1 MSGSL
6 SGGTA
11 GSGGYYTAGP
21 VTLTC
26 TGSDVPSGLFGITY
40 GSQIAS
46 GDGSHTLSCT
56 AQDNGGNTTPYST
69 VVRIDSA
76 PPSVSLLCNGA
87 PCGAGWYTVPVTVT
101 AGASDATSGI
111 APGSALVSTDGGAT
125 WSASATLPDG
135 TTSAMAQAFDVAG
148 NSNSASGTVRVDRV
162 APSATFLCNGIACG
176 SAWYSVAVV
185 VSLNATDATSG
196 LVPGSAQIST
206 NGGVTWVP
214 SATLT
219 TEGSHNVQGRAFD
232 VAGNSVNTSWVVQI
246 DTVAPTVNGTLS
258 GGVMGG
264 GGVYLSGPV
273 TLTCTATDATS
284 GVAGITYAPG
294 VATAP
299 GTTTLSCTATDNAGN
314 SSSYSTTV
322 TIDGTAP
329 SASFQYSGSYCPGGW
344 YNTPVS
350 PSVLASDPSGIGS
363 VSFWVD
369 GKPWTAG
376 ALIKDGIH
384 ALTAV
389 VSDVAGNT
397 THISDTLQVDT
408 YPPISSWITKSDTW
422 VGGKTTLEGQS
433 EDWTSGIAKVE
444 ISFDDGKTWVAIGNS
459 PNWSY
464 SWNTKDLQVPDGPHT
479 LLARALDRA
488 CNQEHTARV
497 VVNVDNTPPDISL
510 KDSLN
515 IMGRSTTVIAFDAGS
530 GVDHGLLTIS
540 GNGIEPRQ
548 IAFTADQTTVTWD
561 GLTGDGKTAPFGIFG
576 VTVDVW
582 DKVGNHSSTRGSWVR
597 PAPVQPTAVPAV
609 AVVPPAV
616 IPVPPTSPDK
626 PLAKNISELKVYQ
639 NFWRIS
645 VWPAMALS
653 FLLLGI
659 GVSKFQDR
667 RPRELHLLGDTL
679 NRISQREKR

>member
-1 MSGSL
+1 MNDPTVPSRPTPKNLFSALILPFFHQNGFRIFRMVLYCGIAYVALFVGPTPCQGQGCAYYLYRGHCSGNAWCNSQYTDSYSSFSDCHDHSGDNMGYCWGIGCSASGEACTCVPNTTDTVTVSDSISYEITGPGGWFGGSGSVTFNATDSLGHTVAINWAIGGSSGTCASAPCTQPLPEGAGSITYTGTCSGGQTASGSDTFRLDLTPPSVSGSL

-258 GGVMGG
+258 GGVMGEG
-264 GGVYLSGPV
+264 
-273 TLTCTATDATS
+273 AF
-284 GVAGITYAPG
+284 I
-294 VATAP
+294 
-299 GTTTLSCTATDNAGN
+299 
-314 SSSYSTTV
+314 
-322 TIDGTAP
+322 
-329 SASFQYSGSYCPGGW
+329 
-344 YNTPVS
+344 
-350 PSVLASDPSGIGS
+350 LA
-363 VSFWVD
+363 
-369 GKPWTAG
+369 
-376 ALIKDGIH
+376 
-384 ALTAV
+384 
-389 VSDVAGNT
+389 
-397 THISDTLQVDT
+397 
-408 YPPISSWITKSDTW
+408 
-422 VGGKTTLEGQS
+422 
-433 EDWTSGIAKVE
+433 
-444 ISFDDGKTWVAIGNS
+444 
-459 PNWSY
+459 
-464 SWNTKDLQVPDGPHT
+464 
-479 LLARALDRA
+479 
-488 CNQEHTARV
+488 
-497 VVNVDNTPPDISL
+497 
-510 KDSLN
+510 
-515 IMGRSTTVIAFDAGS
+515 
-530 GVDHGLLTIS
+530 
-540 GNGIEPRQ
+540 
-548 IAFTADQTTVTWD
+548 
-561 GLTGDGKTAPFGIFG
+561 
-576 VTVDVW
+576 
-582 DKVGNHSSTRGSWVR
+582 VR
-597 PAPVQPTAVPAV
+597 
-609 AVVPPAV
+609 
-616 IPVPPTSPDK
+616 
-626 PLAKNISELKVYQ
+626 
-639 NFWRIS
+639 
-645 VWPAMALS
+645 
-653 FLLLGI
+653 
-659 GVSKFQDR
+659 
-667 RPRELHLLGDTL
+667 
-679 NRISQREKR
+679 